1 MPEHSLNTKSEEMW
15 KGEKKPK
22 MQFLTQTSA
31 LGRKIF
37 GACTL
42 WKHTKDNRQENKAEL
57 LEKKES
63 LRENNVEK

>member
-1 MPEHSLNTKSEEMW
+1 
-15 KGEKKPK
+15 

-31 LGRKIF
+31 FGRKIF

-42 WKHTKDNRQENKAEL
+42 WKHTKDKRQENKAEL